1 MIIRL
6 EEFTVQ
12 SRAEREMIDITEQ
25 VDRIVAES
33 GVRAGQVQVMTK
45 HTTSGIVVTEP
56 QVCLMQ
62 DVLDHWDRLAPLYPR
77 PQGFGYYHNRYLDS
91 EGRLGI
97 NAGAHLQSVLSG
109 YFAIF
114 PIADGQVVRGG
125 RQHVFFAEWDGPL
138 LREVAVQVIGD

>member
-1 MIIRL
+1 MIVRL
-6 EEFTVQ
+6 QEFTVQ
-12 SRAEREMIDITEQ
+12 SRAEREMIDITAQ

-33 GVRAGQVQVMTK
+33 GVAAGQVQVMTK

-62 DVLDHWDRLAPLYPR
+62 DVLDHWDRLAPLYP
-77 PQGFGYYHNRYLDS
+77 QGFGYYHNRYLDS

-114 PIADGQVVRGG
+114 PVADGRIVRGG

-138 LREVAVQVIGD
+138 LREVAVQVIGE